1 MELKEKS
8 ISIWN
13 RSFVCVLI
21 CQVFLS
27 LSGFIVNPLVSSYAS
42 LLGAGALLVGFVT
55 SLYFGVAFAMRPFA
69 GPVMVIADKQ
79 KLLILSLA
87 LGTTANL
94 CYAVFNNIPAFIAAR
109 VLHGI
114 HLCVV
119 GSLLM
124 TIASDTLPKERLAS
138 GLGIL
143 GIAGAFST
151 AIGPSIGLSLR
162 TWGSSRFGEFGGYK
176 AIFFAAAIILFLS
189 LIPAFLMKL
198 RKNTKEELA
207 SVGVWYKNIIAPAAI
222 PSAICA
228 MLYNMSYSLYSA
240 YMVPYAAQKGFLGIS
255 IYFTIQALVMIVSR
269 PTAGKLIDKYGA
281 SAVVY
286 PSAALYIASFIILW
300 KAQSISAVYAAAV
313 FASLGYGTAYP
324 AFQAQCLQCVPRIRR
339 GVASNTSYCGI
350 DLGLFLGPVLGG
362 VVLSVSAGS
371 ANSYSTMYLLGI
383 IPIILT
389 ALTYTFSR
397 KYVDGK
403 IAEVAQCGKD

>member
-1 MELKEKS
+1 MELKENNS
-8 ISIWN
+8 TIWN
-13 RSFVCVLI
+13 STFICVLI

-42 LLGAGALLVGFVT
+42 FLGAGALLVGFVT
-55 SLYFGVAFAMRPFA
+55 SLYFGVAFALRPFA
-69 GPVMVIADKQ
+69 GPAMVIADKQ

-87 LGTTANL
+87 LGTIANL
-94 CYAVFNNIPAFIAAR
+94 CYAVFNNIPAFIAGR

-119 GSLLM
+119 GSLLL
-124 TIASDTLPKERLAS
+124 TIASDSLPKERMAS

-162 TWGSSRFGEFGGYK
+162 TWGTSLFGEVGGYK
-176 AIFFAAAIILFLS
+176 TIFFASSIIIFLG
-189 LIPAFLMKL
+189 LIPAFIMKV
-198 RKNTKEELA
+198 RKNTKEEMA
-207 SVGVWYKNIIAPAAI
+207 SVGVWYKNIIAPPAI

-240 YMVPYAAQKGFLGIS
+240 YMVPYAAQKGFVGVSL
-255 IYFTIQALVMIVSR
+255 YFTIQALVMIVSR
-269 PTAGKLIDKYGA
+269 PTAGRLIDKYGA
-281 SAVVY
+281 STVVY
-286 PSAALYIASFIILW
+286 PSAVLYMASFVLLW
-300 KAQSISAVYAAAV
+300 KAQSIGLVYAAAV
-313 FASLGYGTAYP
+313 CASLGYGTAYP
-324 AFQAQCLQCVPRIRR
+324 AFQAQCLQCVPRLRR

-362 VVLSVSAGS
+362 AVLSASAGS
-371 ANSYSTMYLLGI
+371 VSSYSTMYLLGI

-389 ALTYTFSR
+389 ALTYTFFR

-403 IAEVAQCGKD
+403 IREVAQCGKD